1 MKVKSVKKIC
11 WSIMAGVVILS
22 NAGAMMTFA
31 NNHEDHLYEG
41 YAGDGSDVPTLIRPK
56 TDRTSAY
63 AKNLNTN
70 LTHRIEVAGTHA
82 TSGHGNV
89 FGFDNCTEGTQWGY
103 YDLKPGTYKYLRNT
117 VYEKGYR
124 YAYLVFTE
132 AHHKTGWMRGL
143 WSPDS
148 I

>member
-1 MKVKSVKKIC
+1 MKVKTVKKIC

-22 NAGAMMTFA
+22 NAGAMLTFA
-31 NNHEDHLYEG
+31 NNHWDTEYSAYG
-41 YAGDGSDVPTLIRPK
+41 GDGSDYSSDIRPK

-63 AKNLNTN
+63 AKNLNHD
-70 LTHRIEVAGTHA
+70 LTHRIFVVGTKQ
-82 TSGHGNV
+82 TSGHGTV
-89 FGFDNCTEGTQWGY
+89 WGYDNCTEGDY
-103 YDLKPGTYKYLRNT
+103 YDLKPGTYKYLRNS

-132 AHHKTGWMRGL
+132 AHHKTGWIRGL

>member
-1 MKVKSVKKIC
+1 MKVKTVKKIC

-22 NAGAMMTFA
+22 NAGAMLTFA
-31 NNHEDHLYEG
+31 NNHWD
-41 YAGDGSDVPTLIRPK
+41 
-56 TDRTSAY
+56 
-63 AKNLNTN
+63 
-70 LTHRIEVAGTHA
+70 
-82 TSGHGNV
+82 
-89 FGFDNCTEGTQWGY
+89 Y
-103 YDLKPGTYKYLRNT
+103 YDLKPGTYKYLRNS

-132 AHHKTGWMRGL
+132 AHHKTGWIRGL